1 MLIDNIIKYNMT
13 KREFYQANRASAIN
27 TALRVQC
34 YLTGERACDVCQET
48 VAEHTQVLL
57 DEWYH
62 DMIHGI

>member
-1 MLIDNIIKYNMT
+1 MT
-13 KREFYQANRASAIN
+13 RQEFYKANRAAAIN

-34 YLTGERACDVCQET
+34 YLHGERAQDVCQET

-57 DEWYH
+57 EEWYH

>member
-1 MLIDNIIKYNMT
+1 MT
-13 KREFYQANRASAIN
+13 RQEFRDANRAAAIN

-34 YLTGERACDVCQET
+34 YLHGERAQDVCQET